1 MKVMVKAFGILK
13 EGVVT
18 LELKEGSTVHD
29 AIRQLS
35 EIYAKEIEN
44 LLIARTGEID
54 DELLVFHNGT
64 FVENAQTRLHDGE
77 LILTF
82 PFITGG

>member
-1 MKVMVKAFGILK
+1 MKVVVKAFGILK

-18 LELKEGSTVHD
+18 LDLEEGSTIRD
-29 AIRQLS
+29 AIRRLG
-35 EIYAKEIEN
+35 EMYAKEIEN
-44 LLIARTGEID
+44 LLITRAGEID
-54 DELLVFHNGT
+54 DEVLVFHNGV